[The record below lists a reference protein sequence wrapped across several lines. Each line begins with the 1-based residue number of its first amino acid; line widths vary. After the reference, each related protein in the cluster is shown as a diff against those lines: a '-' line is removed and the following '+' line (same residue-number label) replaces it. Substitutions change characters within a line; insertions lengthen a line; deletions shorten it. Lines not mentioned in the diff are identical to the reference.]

1 MFLRFLNLNLNP
13 EVLHFSTNL
22 KDFVEIL
29 KISLKRTS
37 ILLYGYIGVELHGY
51 FWLYLAISGYI
62 WLDLV
67 RYGCIWL
74 DLAISLR
81 RDSMRLMK
89 SYDVFKSE
97 IRWRIVR
104 CSVGLTRR
112 ILWYVS
118 SYDVTY
124 DAIRDFN
131 ILRQIRG
138 EGSRVFLLLGHW
150 RWIIVRA
157 GRHFSKSIKTYSR
170 RLTDE
175 YRQKMILRA

>member
-62 WLDLV
+62 WL
-67 RYGCIWL
+67 Y
-74 DLAISLR
+74 LAISGWIWWNQW
-81 RDSMRLMK
+81 MK